1 MAAPQAHFTPRCQPG
16 ATGSAGTAGLGFGL
30 PLAKALAQANGASL
44 HINSELGR
52 GTCVTLAF
60 AKDRVVPV

>member
-1 MAAPQAHFTPRCQPG
+1 MAAPQADFTPRCQPG
-16 ATGSAGTAGLGFGL
+16 AAAGAGTAGLGFGL

-52 GTCVTLAF
+52 GTCVTLTF